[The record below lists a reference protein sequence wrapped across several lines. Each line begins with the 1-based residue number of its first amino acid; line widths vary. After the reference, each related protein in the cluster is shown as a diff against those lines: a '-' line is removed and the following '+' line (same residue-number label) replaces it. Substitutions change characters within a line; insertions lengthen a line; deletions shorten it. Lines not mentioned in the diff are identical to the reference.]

1 MKPEDIP
8 ENIKSKI
15 KDIHKT
21 EMGEFLKNYKVAM
34 VTPGEA
40 VGTVAAQSIGEPG
53 TQMSLAAEERVIVS
67 DNNAIKPVSIGIFVD
82 SLMEKFGSKNID
94 MTEVCDLPSEMDILV
109 PSLNQDGKVKWKRLI
124 SCSRHRCERE
134 LLEISTRSGRR
145 IVATDNHSF
154 VIRHNNKI
162 IPILG
167 SRLGVGDRIP
177 VLRDLPWASQLLV
190 LEMSEF
196 LPKNEFWYGSELKK
210 AMISGSK
217 LAKNQGITYTIP
229 VGVDQLRNY
238 VNGLNS
244 FEVEDGFVYPFQNHG
259 RVSIPEKIELDSL
272 FGWFIGSYLG
282 EGSITRY
289 SVTISNTDEEFL
301 AKVRIAAQRFNASY
315 SEKDNFRGF
324 ARGHDLRIHSRVL
337 SELLTRSCGK
347 GSANKRVPLFAYSAN
362 EDFVSGLLRAYFD
375 GDGNVTVLRKAIRAS
390 SRSRELIDGICLLL
404 SRVGIFA
411 TKHSGNNEY
420 SLSISHRYAKL
431 FKERIGFETS
441 EKREA
446 LEQLCSLPEK
456 KHSYDIVEMVPNFG
470 SIFWDLA
477 KKTGLPSRLVNNF
490 TKRQR
495 IGRKTLQKYL
505 LLFKKLASKKGIDIS
520 KELLLLKQ
528 ILDEDIVWDEIV
540 SIRRIQPMNT
550 YVYDFSVDGLETFT
564 TFDGVI
570 THNTL
575 RTFHYAGVAELSVPL
590 GLPRLIEIIDAKR
603 SPRNPIMTI
612 FLEEK
617 HSKDKEF
624 VHKLADKLQER
635 FLLDVCDMR
644 IDVKNRDLVIKTNNE
659 DAKKILQKSIDEEIK
674 GNKFVIKKKSLSDL
688 KKLKDKLDKKRV
700 GGIKDISRVFVREL
714 NGEYV
719 IYTEGSNLKSVLN
732 IKGIDGK
739 RITTSDILQIYE
751 TRGIEAARNAI
762 IREAMEVLEDQ
773 NLEVDIRHIMLVA
786 DQMTVSGEVQAVGRQ
801 GISGTKES
809 VLARAAFEETEKHIL
824 NAALYGEVD
833 TLDGVAENIIVGQ
846 PIPIGTGT
854 VELAVKKMSKIRK
867 DERLQERD

>member
-1 MKPEDIP
+1 MNPEDIP
-8 ENIKSKI
+8 ENIKSKLGDMD
-15 KDIHKT
+15 KKG
-21 EMGEFLKNYKVAM
+21 MNKFLQNYKTAR
-34 VTPGEA
+34 VTSGEA
-40 VGTVAAQSIGEPG
+40 VGTIAAQSIGEPG
-53 TQMSLAAEERVIVS
+53 TQMSLATDEKVIVS
-67 DNNAIKPVSIGIFVD
+67 ENNVIKPVPIGIFVD
-82 SLMEKFGSKNID
+82 SLMEKFGSKNISRA
-94 MTEVCDLPSEMDILV
+94 EVCDLHHRMNILV
-109 PSLNQDGKVKWKRLI
+109 PSLNQDGRVEWKRLI
-124 SCSRHRCERE
+124 SCSRHRCDKE
-134 LLEISTRSGRR
+134 LLEIHTRSGRH

-162 IPILG
+162 VPILG
-167 SRLGVGDRIP
+167 SMLKTGDRIP
-177 VLRDLPWASQLLV
+177 VLKELPWASQLLT
-190 LEMSEF
+190 LETSEF

-210 AMISGSK
+210 AVESGSK
-217 LAKNQGITYTIP
+217 LAKDYGIEYTVP

-238 VNGLNS
+238 VNGTNS

-272 FGWFIGSYLG
+272 FGWFIGSYLS

-337 SELLTRSCGK
+337 SELLTRACGK

-362 EDFVSGLLRAYFD
+362 ENFISGLLRAYFD
-375 GDGNVTVLRKAIRAS
+375 GDGNVTVSRKAIRAS
-390 SRSRELIDGICLLL
+390 SRSKELIDGICLLL

-411 TKHSGNNEY
+411 TKHLSNNEY
-420 SLSISHRYAKL
+420 SLSISYRYAKL

-446 LEQLCSLPEK
+446 LEQLCGLPEK

-470 SIFWDLA
+470 SIFSDLA
-477 KKTGLPSRLVNNF
+477 KKTSLPSRLVNNF

-495 IGRKTLQKYL
+495 IGRKTLKKYL
-505 LLFKKLASKKGIDIS
+505 LLLQKLASKKGIDIS
-520 KELLLLKQ
+520 KELLLLRQ
-528 ILDEDIVWDEIV
+528 MLDEDVVWDEIV
-540 SIRRIQPMNT
+540 SIRRIQAMSD

-603 SPRNPIMTI
+603 SPKNSIMTI
-612 FLEEK
+612 FLEED
-617 HSKDKEF
+617 HSKDREF
-624 VHKLADKLQER
+624 VDRVADKLQER
-635 FLLDVCDMR
+635 LLPDVCDIN
-644 IDVKNRDLVIKTNNE
+644 IDVKDKELIIKTDNE
-659 DAKKILQKSIDEEIK
+659 DAKKILQKLIEEEIK
-674 GNKFVIKKKSLSDL
+674 DNKFIIKKKSLSDL
-688 KKLKDKLDKKRV
+688 KKLKDKLDKKRL
-700 GGIKDISRVFVREL
+700 GGIKDIKRIFVREL
-714 NGEYV
+714 GDEYV
-719 IYTEGSNLKSVLN
+719 IYTEGSNLKSILN
-732 IKGIDGK
+732 IKGVDMK
-739 RITTSDILQIYE
+739 RTTTNDILQIYE
-751 TRGIEAARNAI
+751 TLGIEAARNAI
-762 IREAMEVLEDQ
+762 INEAMSVLEDQ
-773 NLEVDIRHIMLVA
+773 NLDVDIRHIMLVA
-786 DQMTVSGEVQAVGRQ
+786 DQMTVTGEVQAVGRQ

-833 TLDGVAENIIVGQ
+833 ALEGVAENIIVGQ

-854 VELAVKKMSKIRK
+854 VELAVKSDRK
-867 DERLQERD
+867 NEKPQERD